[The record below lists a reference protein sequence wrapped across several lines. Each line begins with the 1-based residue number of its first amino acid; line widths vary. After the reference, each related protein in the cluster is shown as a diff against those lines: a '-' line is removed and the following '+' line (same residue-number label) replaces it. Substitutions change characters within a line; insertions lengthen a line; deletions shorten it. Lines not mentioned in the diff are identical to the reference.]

1 MHCRRNALV
10 SNRVAEL
17 RDTPGERRI
26 EVLLVDDDE
35 LFVESLRT
43 LVDDQPSLSVAGTA
57 VNGLEAIELVEELAP
72 AAVVIDVHM
81 PLLDG
86 VTTVA
91 RMRRDHP
98 ALCLI
103 VMTAD
108 GKEELHQAVSEAG
121 ADAVLMKD
129 DLAARLHHEITSAHA
144 DRLAAAV

>member
-1 MHCRRNALV
+1 M
-10 SNRVAEL
+10 AEL

-35 LFVESLRT
+35 LFVESLRA

>member
-35 LFVESLRT
+35 LFVESLRS

-86 VTTVA
+86 VTAVA
-91 RMRRDHP
+91 RMRSDHP

-103 VMTAD
+103 VVTAD
-108 GKEELHQAVSEAG
+108 GEQELHQAVSEAG

-144 DRLAAAV
+144 ERLAAAI

>member
-1 MHCRRNALV
+1 V
-10 SNRVAEL
+10 TEL
-17 RDTPGERRI
+17 RDTPGARRI
-26 EVLLVDDDE
+26 GVLLVDDDE

-43 LVDDQPSLSVAGTA
+43 FVEDQPSLSVTA
-57 VNGLEAIELVEELAP
+57 TAANGLEAIELVEELAP
-72 AAVVIDVHM
+72 AAVVIDIHM

-103 VMTAD
+103 AMTAD
-108 GKEELHQAVSEAG
+108 GAEELHQAVAEAG

-129 DLAARLHHEITSAHA
+129 DLGARLREEITTVHA
-144 DRLAAAV
+144 ERLAV

>member
-1 MHCRRNALV
+1 V
-10 SNRVAEL
+10 TEL

-26 EVLLVDDDE
+26 GVLLVDDDE

-43 LVDDQPSLSVAGTA
+43 FVEDQPSLA
-57 VNGLEAIELVEELAP
+57 VTGIAANGLEAIELVEELGP
-72 AAVVIDVHM
+72 AAVVIDIHM

-103 VMTAD
+103 AMTGD
-108 GKEELHQAVSEAG
+108 GAEELHQAIAEAG

-129 DLAARLHHEITSAHA
+129 DLGLRLREEITSAHA
-144 DRLAAAV
+144 ERIAV

>member
-35 LFVESLRT
+35 LFVESLRS

-103 VMTAD
+103 VMTGD
-108 GKEELHQAVSEAG
+108 GEEELHQAVSEAG

-129 DLAARLHHEITSAHA
+129 DLAARLHDEITSAHA
-144 DRLAAAV
+144 ERLAAAV

>member
-103 VMTAD
+103 VVTAD
-108 GKEELHQAVSEAG
+108 GKQELHQAVSEAG

-129 DLAARLHHEITSAHA
+129 ELAARLHHEITSAHA
-144 DRLAAAV
+144 ERLAAAV

>member
-1 MHCRRNALV
+1 V
-10 SNRVAEL
+10 TEL
-17 RDTPGERRI
+17 RETPGERRI
-26 EVLLVDDDE
+26 GVLLVDDDE

-43 LVDDQPSLSVAGTA
+43 FVEDQPSLA
-57 VNGLEAIELVEELAP
+57 VTGIAANGLEAIELVEELGP
-72 AAVVIDVHM
+72 AAVVIDIHM

-103 VMTAD
+103 AMTGD
-108 GKEELHQAVSEAG
+108 GAEELHQAIAEAG

-129 DLAARLHHEITSAHA
+129 DLGIRLREEITSAHA
-144 DRLAAAV
+144 ERIAV

>member
-1 MHCRRNALV
+1 M
-10 SNRVAEL
+10 AEL
-17 RDTPGERRI
+17 RDTPGKRRI

-35 LFVESLRT
+35 LFVESLRA

>member
-1 MHCRRNALV
+1 V
-10 SNRVAEL
+10 SDRVAEL
-17 RDTPGERRI
+17 RDTPGKRRI

>member
-1 MHCRRNALV
+1 MHCGHDALV
-10 SNRVAEL
+10 SKRVAEL

-43 LVDDQPSLSVAGTA
+43 FVDDQPSLSVAGTA
-57 VNGLEAIELVEELAP
+57 INGLEAIELVEQLAP

-103 VMTAD
+103 AMTGDDAQ
-108 GKEELHQAVSEAG
+108 ELHRAVAEAG

-129 DLAARLHHEITSAHA
+129 DLAGRLREEITSAHA
-144 DRLAAAV
+144 ERVAV

>member
-1 MHCRRNALV
+1 MT
-10 SNRVAEL
+10 EL

-26 EVLLVDDDE
+26 GVLLVDDDE

-43 LVDDQPSLSVAGTA
+43 FVEDQPSLA
-57 VNGLEAIELVEELAP
+57 VTGIAANGLEAIELVEELGP
-72 AAVVIDVHM
+72 AAVVIDIHM

-103 VMTAD
+103 AMTGD
-108 GKEELHQAVSEAG
+108 GAEELHQAIAEAG

-129 DLAARLHHEITSAHA
+129 DLGLRLREEITSAHA
-144 DRLAAAV
+144 GRIAV

>member
-1 MHCRRNALV
+1 
-10 SNRVAEL
+10 VAEL

-35 LFVESLRT
+35 LFVESLRS

-91 RMRRDHP
+91 RMRSDHP

-108 GKEELHQAVSEAG
+108 GEEELHQAVSEAG

-129 DLAARLHHEITSAHA
+129 DLAARLHDEITSAHA
-144 DRLAAAV
+144 ERLAAAV

>member
-35 LFVESLRT
+35 LFVESLRS

-103 VMTAD
+103 VMTGD
-108 GKEELHQAVSEAG
+108 GEEELHQAVSEAG

-129 DLAARLHHEITSAHA
+129 DLAARLHDEITSAYA
-144 DRLAAAV
+144 ERLAAAV

>member
-1 MHCRRNALV
+1 MHSGPDALG

-17 RDTPGERRI
+17 RETPGERRI

-57 VNGLEAIELVEELAP
+57 VNGLEAIELVEELEP
-72 AAVVIDVHM
+72 EAVVIDVHM

-91 RMRRDHP
+91 RMRNDHP

-103 VMTAD
+103 AMTAD
-108 GKEELHQAVSEAG
+108 DKTELHRAVAEAG

-129 DLAARLHHEITSAHA
+129 DLAARLHHEITSVHFE
-144 DRLAAAV
+144 RLAV

>member
-1 MHCRRNALV
+1 MT
-10 SNRVAEL
+10 EL
-17 RDTPGERRI
+17 RETPGERRI
-26 EVLLVDDDE
+26 GVLLVDDDE

-43 LVDDQPSLSVAGTA
+43 FVEDQPSLA
-57 VNGLEAIELVEELAP
+57 VTGIAANGLEAIELVEELGP
-72 AAVVIDVHM
+72 AAVVIDIHM

-103 VMTAD
+103 AMTGD
-108 GKEELHQAVSEAG
+108 GAEELHQAIAEAG

-129 DLAARLHHEITSAHA
+129 DLGIRLREEITSAHA
-144 DRLAAAV
+144 ERIAV

>member
-1 MHCRRNALV
+1 MT
-10 SNRVAEL
+10 EL

-26 EVLLVDDDE
+26 GVLLVDDDE

-43 LVDDQPSLSVAGTA
+43 FVEDQPSLA
-57 VNGLEAIELVEELAP
+57 VTGIAANGLEAIELVEELGP
-72 AAVVIDVHM
+72 AAVVIDIHM

-103 VMTAD
+103 AMTGD
-108 GKEELHQAVSEAG
+108 GAEELHQAIAEAG

-129 DLAARLHHEITSAHA
+129 DLGLRLREEITSAHA
-144 DRLAAAV
+144 ERIAV